1 MRALLDVN
9 VLLALFDPGHVHYQ
23 RAHAW
28 WHEQKDSGWA
38 SCAITQ
44 NGFLRVVSQPTYSTP
59 VLLTEAF
66 ELLQRAV
73 ATEYHEFWLDDI
85 SLGDTDRFHH
95 DRILGPRQLTD
106 LYLLGLAVKK
116 GGRLAT
122 FDGSVNLAA
131 VSGAGKRH
139 LAVL

>member
-9 VLLALFDPGHVHYQ
+9 VLLALFDPGHVHYP

-28 WHEQKDSGWA
+28 WRGQKKSGWA

-59 VLLTEAF
+59 VPLLEAI
-66 ELLQRAV
+66 ELLLRAV
-73 ATEYHEFWLDDI
+73 TTEHHEFWLDDI
-85 SLGDTDRFHH
+85 SLGDRNRFHH

-106 LYLLGLAVKK
+106 LYLLGLAVKN

-122 FDGSVNLAA
+122 FDGSVNLTA
-131 VSGAGKRH
+131 VIDAEPRH
-139 LAVL
+139 LTVL